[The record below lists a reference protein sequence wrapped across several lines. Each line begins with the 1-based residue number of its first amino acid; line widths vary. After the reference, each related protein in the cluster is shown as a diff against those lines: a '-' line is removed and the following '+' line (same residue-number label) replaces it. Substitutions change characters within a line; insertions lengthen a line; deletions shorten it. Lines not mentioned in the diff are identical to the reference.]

1 MKILLIGTKGFLGKN
16 LLKILKNKCKLKA
29 ISFENFLKLK
39 IKNLSTFDVIINT
52 SITKE
57 IVYNR
62 YLKKNDRDRIICEKI
77 VKLNNKFFM
86 ISTRKVYKK
95 NSLSLNE
102 NSKIHLKNIYET
114 NRYRSE
120 SKCQKLLKERLVIL
134 RPSNIVGFKKQNNL
148 SVQKTFIDNFIIFK
162 KKKIIPIVRNS
173 FKDFISIKQFSTV
186 VWKMLKKYK
195 KCSGIYNI
203 SINKKIFLTKIVRW
217 LLKYSK
223 TKQKIVITE
232 GYSENFTLNNQKLIN
247 LINYKISK
255 KELMKFCENLGRR
268 L

>member
-16 LLKILKNKCKLKA
+16 LLKTLKKKCKLKA
-29 ISFENFLKLK
+29 ISFENFLK
-39 IKNLSTFDVIINT
+39 IETKNLSKFDVVINT

-62 YLKKNDRDRIICEKI
+62 YSKINDRDRIICEKI
-77 VKLNNKFFM
+77 TKLNNKFFM

-95 NSLSLNE
+95 NGLSLNE

-114 NRYRSE
+114 NRFITE

-134 RPSNIVGFKKQNNL
+134 RPSNIVGLKKKNNL

-162 KKKIIPIVRNS
+162 KKRIIPIIRNS
-173 FKDFISIKQFSTV
+173 FKDFISIKQFSTI
-186 VWKMLKKYK
+186 VWKMLKQYK

-203 SINKKIFLTKIVRW
+203 SINKKIFLTKIIQW

-223 TKQKIVITE
+223 TRVKTVLIN

-255 KELMKFCENLGRR
+255 KELMKFCENLGRH